1 MHNDLI
7 ADEEQGRVAFIHEA
21 LEMFMF
27 ETLTQVGLP
36 IALIMIMTGVGM
48 TLRLSNFSEVLRQPK
63 AFVVGAIA
71 QMVLLPL
78 TAVALIAFFGLTG
91 ELAVGLF
98 ILALCPGGTTSN
110 LYSYLCKADV
120 GLSVSLT
127 ALVGLLTPFTLPL
140 LAAWAIEFYLGAN
153 TAFSLPLVKTWLTLM
168 IVSVLPVFLGMFV
181 KSKWPAFA
189 ERVQPAISRFSVI
202 VLLLLII
209 SIAMDLGS
217 DLWLFLVQSGSAA
230 LTLNVL
236 TMMGGYWLGKIVL
249 ANDTQ
254 AKTIC
259 LEVGLQNGTLALLIT
274 TGILNNSTMS
284 IAPSVYS
291 LLMFFTASLFTVWVL
306 KFKK

>member
-1 MHNDLI
+1 
-7 ADEEQGRVAFIHEA
+7 
-21 LEMFMF
+21 MF

-36 IALIMIMTGVGM
+36 IALILIMTGVGM
-48 TLRLSNFSEVLRQPK
+48 TLRFSNFAEVLRQPK
-63 AFVVGAIA
+63 AFFVGAAA
-71 QMVLLPL
+71 QMFLLPL
-78 TAVALIAFFGLTG
+78 TALAVIALFGLKG

-127 ALVGLLTPFTLPL
+127 ALVGLVTPFTLPL

-153 TAFSLPLVKTWLTLM
+153 TAFSLPLLKTWLTLM

-181 KSKWPAFA
+181 KAKWPQVAD
-189 ERVQPAISRFSVI
+189 RIQPAISSFSVI

-209 SIAMDLGS
+209 SIAADLGN
-217 DLWLFLVQSGSAA
+217 DLWLFLLQAGPAA

-236 TMMGGYWLGKIVL
+236 TMFAGYWLGNLLLKCEAQ
-249 ANDTQ
+249 AN
-254 AKTIC
+254 TIC

-274 TGILNNSTMS
+274 TGILHNSTMS

-291 LLMFFTASLFTVWVL
+291 LLMFFIASLFTFWVL
-306 KFKK
+306 KIKR

>member
-1 MHNDLI
+1 
-7 ADEEQGRVAFIHEA
+7 
-21 LEMFMF
+21 MF
-27 ETLTQVGLP
+27 ESLTQIGLP
-36 IALIMIMTGVGM
+36 IALILIMTGVGM
-48 TLRLSNFSEVLRQPK
+48 TLTLANFSEVLRQPK
-63 AFVVGAIA
+63 AFVVGAVA
-71 QMVLLPL
+71 QMLLLPL
-78 TAVALIAFFGLTG
+78 AALMVIALFGLKG

-127 ALVGLLTPFTLPL
+127 ALVGLVTPFTLPL
-140 LAAWAIEFYLGAN
+140 LAAWAIEFYLGSN
-153 TAFSLPLVKTWLTLM
+153 TAFSLPLLKTWLTLM

-181 KSKWPAFA
+181 KSKWPLLAD
-189 ERVQPAISRFSVI
+189 RVQPAISRFSVI

-209 SIAMDLGS
+209 SIATDLGD
-217 DLWLFLVQSGSAA
+217 DLWLFLQQAGPAA

-236 TMMGGYWLGKIVL
+236 TMFVAYWLGKML
-249 ANDTQ
+249 LKHKAQ

-274 TGILNNSTMS
+274 TGILQNSTMS

-291 LLMFFTASLFTVWVL
+291 LLMFVTASLFTFWVL
-306 KFKK
+306 KIKG

>member
-1 MHNDLI
+1 
-7 ADEEQGRVAFIHEA
+7 
-21 LEMFMF
+21 MF
-27 ETLTQVGLP
+27 ESLTQIGLP
-36 IALIMIMTGVGM
+36 IALILIMTGVGM
-48 TLRLSNFSEVLRQPK
+48 TLRPANFAEVLRQPK
-63 AFVVGAIA
+63 AFFVGAVA
-71 QMVLLPL
+71 QMLLLPL
-78 TAVALIAFFGLTG
+78 AAVAVIALFGLQG

-127 ALVGLLTPFTLPL
+127 ALVGLVTPFTLPL
-140 LAAWAIEFYLGAN
+140 LAVWAIEFYLGAN

-168 IVSVLPVFLGMFV
+168 IVSVLPVFLGMFF
-181 KSKWPAFA
+181 KAKWPELAD
-189 ERVQPAISRFSVI
+189 RIQPAISRFSVI

-209 SIAMDLGS
+209 SIAIDLGD
-217 DLWLFLVQSGSAA
+217 DLWLFLLQAGPAA

-236 TMMGGYWLGKIVL
+236 TMFGGYWLAKIL
-249 ANDTQ
+249 LKKETQ

-274 TGILNNSTMS
+274 TGILSNSTMS

-291 LLMFFTASLFTVWVL
+291 LLMFFTASLFTFWVL
-306 KFKK
+306 KIKG